1 MKNVNL
7 KARIKRNK
15 LDVIA
20 GECFRN
26 EDSEII
32 KSFNLANKKAF
43 LGIQKND
50 GIYTILGDKSAYFS
64 INSGEE
70 KEIYFKNLLNLLSS
84 NALQNGKFFEYE
96 FLKVSENEAIWVKDI
111 QTMNALWNTI
121 LLLVD
126 NN

>member
-32 KSFNLANKKAF
+32 KSFNLAGKTAF
-43 LGIQKND
+43 LGIQRNE

-70 KEIYFKNLLNLLSS
+70 KEIYFKNLLDLLSS